1 MRKARIYELFAQR
14 PDLECVIKGKAK
26 KVDILIN
33 RAVMKLETFKELGM
47 NGRQLKTSNL
57 TVTQTDDVEMQVIE
71 TITLII
77 EVKELSFT

>member
-1 MRKARIYELFAQR
+1 M
-14 PDLECVIKGKAK
+14 
-26 KVDILIN
+26 IN

-57 TVTQTDDVEMQVIE
+57 TVTQADDVEMPVIG